1 MGLKVRIWI
10 SGVEYGPHSQNLGR
24 EAGGGVRMEEKGKK
38 KKKKEKFLHM

>member
-1 MGLKVRIWI
+1 MGLKVRILI

-24 EAGGGVRMEEKGKK
+24 EAGGGVRTEEKEK